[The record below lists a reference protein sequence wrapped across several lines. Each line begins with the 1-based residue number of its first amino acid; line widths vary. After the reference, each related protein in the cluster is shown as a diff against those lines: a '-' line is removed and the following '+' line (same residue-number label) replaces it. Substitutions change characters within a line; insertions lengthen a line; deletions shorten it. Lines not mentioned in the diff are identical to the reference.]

1 MKKLVLLTNRFPFP
15 PGEEF
20 LSTELEVISNY
31 INKIIVV
38 PSTPPGNLKDKKNL
52 PQNVD
57 LLTEHLFTSSKTKMV
72 LCLLRDTQGLKWFLK
87 EFKFA
92 FKHGFKGVLMMLN
105 WLVIATHLKTT
116 LLETLHK
123 EGNDSIFYSYWLT
136 PSALALAMIKEKKP
150 LITAVSRVHGGD
162 LYAERHSPSY
172 LPFQRTI
179 IEKLDRTY
187 SISENGKDYL
197 SKRYPDL
204 EGRIGIER
212 LGTINPSLP
221 SEKKKSSILKIIT
234 CSYLKPVK
242 RLHLLAKALKTTKID
257 IEWTHIGDGPE
268 KKRIDE
274 EIIKLPPNVNVVF
287 LGSMHNKD
295 ILENYRLNNY
305 TLFINV
311 SESEGIP
318 VTIMEAFSFG
328 IPVIATDVG
337 GTSELVNHENGDLI
351 HKDFAPEDLMIL
363 IERYYHMNEIDYNQK
378 SKNAYD
384 TWNNNYNAEKNYK
397 LFIDNLRRI
406 SENGK

>member
-1 MKKLVLLTNRFPFP
+1 MKKIVLLTNRFPFP

-20 LSTELEVISNY
+20 LTTELEVISSHVDR
-31 INKIIVV
+31 INII
-38 PSTPPGNLKDKKNL
+38 PSTPPKNIKDQKDL
-52 PQNVD
+52 PQNID
-57 LLTEHLFTSSKTKMV
+57 LLTSHLFKTSKIMMV
-72 LCLLRDTQGLKWFLK
+72 AGLFKDIQALKWFLK
-87 EFKFA
+87 EFKLA
-92 FKHGFKGVLMMLN
+92 FKHGLKGLLMMMN
-105 WLVIATHLKTT
+105 WLAIATHLKKT
-116 LLETLHK
+116 LYENLLN
-123 EGNDSIFYSYWLT
+123 EGNESVFYSYWLT

-150 LITAVSRVHGGD
+150 HIIAISRVHGGD

-197 SKRYPDL
+197 GNRYPEL
-204 EGRIGIER
+204 KEKIGIER
-212 LGTINPSLP
+212 LGTINSSSLRV
-221 SEKKKSSILKIIT
+221 KKKSHLLRIVT

-242 RLHLLAKALKTTKID
+242 RLHLLANALKNTKIE

-268 KKRIDE
+268 RKKIDE
-274 EIIKLPPNVNVVF
+274 EIIVLPANVNVVF
-287 LGSMHNKD
+287 LGSIPNKD

-305 TLFINV
+305 DLFINV

-337 GTSELVNHENGDLI
+337 GTSELVNQENGHLI
-351 HKDFAPEDLMIL
+351 PKDFAPEDLMAV
-363 IERYYHMNEIDYNQK
+363 IETYHQMNEMDYNQK
-378 SKNAYD
+378 SKNAYE

-397 LFIDNLRRI
+397 MFIANLRGI
-406 SENGK
+406 SAYGK